1 MHWRVTRIRKRQSF
15 LLHVFQ
21 EGTFQEES
29 MNQKYLHH
37 SMSAVVIL
45 LAIVAC
51 VLPGQTAQSPAKTP
65 ININTAVAGT
75 AQAAATQTALAN
87 PLPATATVASTDT
100 PSPTPKVSSSGT
112 ALVNLADGSTQFID
126 YMAGMQ
132 MVFPA
137 GWLTIRVGE
146 DEYYAAWGKPETQNP
161 VFVDLFASMQTL
173 DPKVFRMH
181 AMDVR
186 SDHIINNDV
195 TVVNVVFSQ
204 SDIRTLKEVQADE
217 KQNHPR
223 YKNYKLLSSKFFDA
237 PQGMQALNM
246 EAQWQTS
253 NGASQTGMSYYR
265 RVIYKVSTGVIAV
278 DLNVLLD
285 KKDLTTPDFDQLI
298 NSITFSNP

>member
-1 MHWRVTRIRKRQSF
+1 
-15 LLHVFQ
+15 
-21 EGTFQEES
+21 
-29 MNQKYLHH
+29 MNHKSLHH
-37 SMSAVVIL
+37 ALSALVTL

-51 VLPGQTAQSPAKTP
+51 VLPGQVAQPAPAPGP
-65 ININTAVAGT
+65 INIETAVAGT
-75 AQAAATQTALAN
+75 AQAAAQQTQQAS
-87 PLPATATVASTDT
+87 PATPTIAPTETIT
-100 PSPTPKVSSSGT
+100 PTPKISSSGT
-112 ALVNLADGSTQFID
+112 SLVTLADGSTQFID
-126 YMAGMQ
+126 YVAALQ
-132 MVFPA
+132 MVFPS
-137 GWLTIRVGE
+137 GWLVVRVGE
-146 DEYYAAWGKPETQNP
+146 DEYYAAWEKPEAQNP
-161 VFVDLFASMQTL
+161 VFMDIFAALQTL

-181 AMDVR
+181 ALDIR

-237 PQGMQALNM
+237 PQGMQALNI

-253 NGASQTGMSYYR
+253 NGASQTGMNYHR
-265 RVIYKVSTGVIAV
+265 RVIYKVSTGVIAI
-278 DLNVLLD
+278 DLNILLD